1 MLGAAA
7 LTLTVSGCTSPSAAL
22 EEHAEKL
29 RSIRATTALV
39 SEAWT
44 AGELSGTFARVA
56 LEQAFQLL
64 QKERA
69 AIAPTATALANPAA
83 AALARDSD
91 ELERRIAALV
101 RDIETSNRTPA
112 RRRLVDA
119 RASTPDRR

>member
-7 LTLTVSGCTSPSAAL
+7 FTLTVGGCTSQSAKL

-29 RSIRATTALV
+29 RSIRATTASV

-101 RDIETSNRTPA
+101 RDIETSDHTAA
-112 RRRLVDA
+112 RRRVVDA